1 MPCLVYDYCNTKQP
15 TVLQEPRTPAS
26 SEELGRLLGEETGLD
41 QKGRKALTLKKFF
54 FLQY

>member
-1 MPCLVYDYCNTKQP
+1 MPCLVYDFCNTKQP
-15 TVLQEPRTPAS
+15 TVLQEPRSPAS